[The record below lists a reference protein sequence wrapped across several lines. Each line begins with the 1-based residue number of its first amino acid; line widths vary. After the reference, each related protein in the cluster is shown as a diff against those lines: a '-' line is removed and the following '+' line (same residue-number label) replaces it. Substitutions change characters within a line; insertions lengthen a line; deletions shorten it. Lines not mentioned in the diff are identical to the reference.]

1 MRILIV
7 YNTKKFN
14 GIEIAQKT
22 ADILTLAKAN
32 VVLMDFNKIVSET
45 NFQKISEFFSQF
57 DLIIAIGGD
66 GTIIKVATIAALNNL
81 SIIGINAGKIGY
93 LAGVEYEHLDSI
105 KKILNKEYSIENRI
119 MLKAE
124 RISNNEVVDTCHC
137 LNDIVIS
144 KNSVATLL
152 DISINID
159 NDTLTHR
166 ADGFIAATPTGSTAY
181 SLSAGGPV
189 VDPTLECMV
198 LTAVCPHTLL
208 NRSIVVSSDTS
219 VTVNVKAPDNSVIYL
234 SNDGSTAFEVKNN
247 DIIRISKSEYSASFI
262 KLDNVSVY
270 KIFSE
275 KTKFQ

>member
-1 MRILIV
+1 
-7 YNTKKFN
+7 
-14 GIEIAQKT
+14 
-22 ADILTLAKAN
+22 
-32 VVLMDFNKIVSET
+32 
-45 NFQKISEFFSQF
+45 
-57 DLIIAIGGD
+57 
-66 GTIIKVATIAALNNL
+66 
-81 SIIGINAGKIGY
+81 
-93 LAGVEYEHLDSI
+93 
-105 KKILNKEYSIENRI
+105 